1 MKQILLVIIFA
12 VCFGSESMAK
22 GAEENHIEFSPF
34 GPLTVYR
41 QSAQPSHVVLFVSGD
56 GGWNLGVIE
65 MARELAYLDALVVG
79 IDIVHYL
86 KNLESQSGGCS
97 YPAADLEMLSKF
109 VQKKFDYPRY
119 VNPVLVGYS
128 SGATLVYAV
137 LAQSPPNTFRGAI
150 SMGFC
155 PDLLLPKPL
164 CRGSDLKWEKGPKN
178 IGFIF
183 SPATHLHE
191 PWIALQGTIDEVCDP
206 KVTEEFVK
214 RVNTG
219 RLVLLPKVGHG
230 FSVPHNWMPQFKA
243 EFQNLVANSEDKAPP
258 SRAGLQDLPLV
269 EVLASMPSKDVLAVI
284 LSGDGGW
291 AGIDREIADVLAKKH
306 VPVVGVNSLRYFW
319 KSKTPENAAADLE
332 RILKAYMTLWNKDK
346 VVLIGYSLGADV
358 LPFMA
363 NRLPSELLSRVV
375 LITLLGP
382 DTEVDFEF
390 HLTDWLGG
398 KSRNS
403 KQVLPEVEKLEGKR
417 LLCVYGEEE
426 RESLCRQLSSNQA
439 RVVSFKGAHHF
450 GGNFEAIANIIL
462 NEIAR

>member
-1 MKQILLVIIFA
+1 MKQIFLVIIFA
-12 VCFGSESMAK
+12 ACFVSESIAK
-22 GAEENHIEFSPF
+22 GTEETHIEFSPF

-65 MARELAYLDALVVG
+65 MARELASLDALVVG
-79 IDIVHYL
+79 VDIVHYL

-109 VQKKFDYPRY
+109 VQKNFDYPRY

-164 CRGSDLKWEKGPKN
+164 CRGSGLKWEKGPKN

-219 RLVLLPKVGHG
+219 RQILLPKVGHG
-230 FSVPHNWMPQFKA
+230 FSVSRNWLPQFKA
-243 EFQNLVANSEDKAPP
+243 EFQHLVADSKNKATP
-258 SRAGLQDLPLV
+258 SRLGLQDLPLV
-269 EVLASMPSKDVLAVI
+269 EVLASMPSRDVLAVI

-291 AGIDREIADVLAKKH
+291 AGIDREIADVLAKKN

-319 KSKTPENAAADLE
+319 QSKTPENAAADLE
-332 RILKAYMTLWNKDK
+332 RILKAYMALWNKDK

-363 NRLPSELLSRVV
+363 NRLPPELLSRVV

-398 KSRNS
+398 RSRNS
-403 KQVLPEVEKLEGKR
+403 KQVLPEVAKLEGKR

-426 RESLCRQLSSNQA
+426 RESLCRQLSGSQT

-450 GGNFEAIANIIL
+450 GGNYEAITNIIL
-462 NEIAR
+462 NEIER

>member
-1 MKQILLVIIFA
+1 MKQTLLVIIFA
-12 VCFGSESMAK
+12 VCFGSDSMAK
-22 GAEENHIEFSPF
+22 GTEETHIEFSPF

-41 QSAQPSHVVLFVSGD
+41 QSSQPSHVVLFVSGD

-65 MARELAYLDALVVG
+65 MARELANLDALVVG
-79 IDIVHYL
+79 VDMVHYL
-86 KNLESQSGGCS
+86 KNLGSQSGGCS

-155 PDLLLPKPL
+155 PDLLLPKPI
-164 CRGSDLKWEKGPKN
+164 CRGSGLKWEKGPKN
-178 IGFIF
+178 KGFIF

-191 PWIALQGTIDEVCDP
+191 PWIALQGTIDEVCVP
-206 KVTEEFVK
+206 KVTEEFVR

-230 FSVPHNWMPQFKA
+230 FSVPRNWMPQFKA
-243 EFQNLVANSEDKAPP
+243 EFQHLVADSKDKATP
-258 SRAGLQDLPLV
+258 SRVGLQDLPLV
-269 EVLASMPSKDVLAVI
+269 EVLASMPSRDVLAVI

-291 AGIDREIADVLAKKH
+291 AGIDREIAGVLAKKH

-319 KSKTPENAAADLE
+319 QSKTPESAAADLE
-332 RILKAYMTLWNKDK
+332 RILKAYMALWNKDK

-363 NRLPSELLSRVV
+363 NRLPPELLSRVV

-382 DTEVDFEF
+382 STEVDFEF

-398 KSRNS
+398 RPRNS
-403 KQVLPEVEKLEGKR
+403 KQILPEVAKLEGKR
-417 LLCVYGEEE
+417 LLCVYGDEE
-426 RESLCRQLSSNQA
+426 RGSLCQQLSGKQA

-450 GGNFEAIANIIL
+450 GGNYEAIANMIL
-462 NEIAR
+462 DEFER

>member
-1 MKQILLVIIFA
+1 
-12 VCFGSESMAK
+12 
-22 GAEENHIEFSPF
+22 
-34 GPLTVYR
+34 
-41 QSAQPSHVVLFVSGD
+41 
-56 GGWNLGVIE
+56 
-65 MARELAYLDALVVG
+65 MARELASLDALVVG
-79 IDIVHYL
+79 VDIVHYL

-109 VQKKFDYPRY
+109 VQKNFDYPRY

-137 LAQSPPNTFRGAI
+137 LAQSPQNTFRGAI

-164 CRGSDLKWEKGPKN
+164 CRGSGLKWEKGPKN

-183 SPATHLHE
+183 SPAMHLHE

-206 KVTEEFVK
+206 KVTEGFV
-214 RVNTG
+214 RHVNTG

-230 FSVPHNWMPQFKA
+230 FSVPRNWMPQFKA
-243 EFQNLVANSEDKAPP
+243 EFQHLVANSEDKAPP

-269 EVLASMPSKDVLAVI
+269 EVLASMPSRDVLAVI

-291 AGIDREIADVLAKKH
+291 AGIDREIADVLAKKNI
-306 VPVVGVNSLRYFW
+306 PVVGVNSLRYFW
-319 KSKTPENAAADLE
+319 QSKTPENAAADLE
-332 RILKAYMTLWNKDK
+332 RILKAYMALWNKDK

-363 NRLPSELLSRVV
+363 NRLPPELLSRVV

-398 KSRNS
+398 RSRNS
-403 KQVLPEVEKLEGKR
+403 KQVLPEVAKLEGKR

-426 RESLCRQLSSNQA
+426 RESLCRQLSGSQT

-450 GGNFEAIANIIL
+450 GGNYEAITNIIL
-462 NEIAR
+462 NEIER